1 MLEQPAAD
9 MQQRKHAP
17 MRIALLTHSVNP
29 RGGVVHVLELGRA
42 LHAAGHAVTLM
53 APALPGQR
61 FFRDTPCAVEYAPLR
76 AESPGAKPSLA
87 ASVAHRIDAMRTHL
101 QHTRAAQRFDLL
113 HAHDGIGANALAD
126 LKAQGE
132 IAGYVRTVHHVDHFA
147 DDQVQ
152 AWEHRS
158 LREAGLLLCVSRT
171 WQQRLR
177 QDHGLVAH
185 RVHNGIDLQRYTPA
199 RQPEDEA
206 IARQLGLHGGAPL
219 VLAMGGVE
227 ARKNSLRLLQ
237 AFILLRRGLPRARLV
252 IAGGASVLD
261 HAGEVAAFHALMAEA
276 GLRPGTDVLLTGP
289 VPDAQVPALYRSAD
303 VLAMPSLLEGFGLA
317 ALEALACG
325 TRAVVSRIAPFTEH
339 FSAHGDV
346 HWADPLDAAGI
357 ADALREAV
365 ALGRRTPP
373 AVCSRFGWPASAL
386 RHAALYR
393 SFLQGDP
400 MPAMHYQLRWPDAS
414 ESTCYSPSLVIKD
427 YFQPGTQYAL
437 PDFLQ
442 RVREATRIASDRV
455 AARYGFAC
463 SMAADQLDTIETTA
477 ARFADRPDARV
488 QVVAFQE

>member
-1 MLEQPAAD
+1 MVDPAH
-9 MQQRKHAP
+9 RKL
-17 MRIALLTHSVNP
+17 RIALLTHSVNP

-42 LHAAGHAVTLM
+42 LQAAGHAVTVM
-53 APALPGQR
+53 APATPGQR

-76 AESPGAKPSLA
+76 PAPAGADVSLA
-87 ASVAHRIDAMRTHL
+87 ASVAHRIDAMRNHL
-101 QHTRAAQRFDLL
+101 GVAQAARRFDVL
-113 HAHDGIGANALAD
+113 HAHDGIGGNALAD
-126 LKAQGE
+126 LKARGD
-132 IAGYVRTVHHVDHFA
+132 IAGYVRTVHHVDHFP
-147 DDQVQ
+147 DEQVQ
-152 AWEHRS
+152 AWETRS
-158 LREAGLLLCVSRT
+158 LRQAGLLLCVSRV
-171 WQQRLR
+171 WQQRLQR
-177 QDHGLVAH
+177 AHGLRAQ
-185 RVHNGIDLQRYTPA
+185 RVHNGIDLQRYSPA

-206 IARQLGLHGGAPL
+206 IAAQLGLSGASPI
-219 VLAMGGVE
+219 VLAMGGIE

-261 HAGEVAAFHALMAEA
+261 HAGEVSAFHALMAGA
-276 GLRPGTDVLLTGP
+276 GLQPGTDVLLTGP
-289 VPDAQVPALYRSAD
+289 VPDAQVPALYRSAN

-339 FSAHGDV
+339 FAPHGDV
-346 HWADPLDAAGI
+346 HWADPMDAASI
-357 ADALREAV
+357 AAALREAV

-373 AVCSRFGWPASAL
+373 AVCGRFGWPASAL

-393 SFLQGDP
+393 SFLQGDR

-414 ESTCYSPSLVIKD
+414 ETTCYSPSLVIKD
-427 YFQPGTQYAL
+427 YFQPGAQYPL

-442 RVREATRIASDRV
+442 RVREATQIASDRV
-455 AARYGFAC
+455 AAKYGFAC
-463 SMAADQLDTIETTA
+463 SMAADQLDTIEATA